1 MDKRFRVLAVDDEAV
16 NTQLIKSVLRD
27 EYDVLTATSGRE
39 AIELLKQ
46 YKPDLILLDVL
57 MPDLDGFEVCRM
69 IKADAAY
76 AGMPVIFLTALD
88 TQAGEMQG
96 LELGGIDYVAKPFN
110 FPLLKLRVRNHL
122 LLKEQRDLLASQKAA
137 LEAALARVKQLE
149 GIIPIC
155 AYCKK
160 IRDDKQ
166 SWHQLEIYIS
176 DHSEALFSHG
186 ACPDCLKEQMKIMQK
201 N

>member
-1 MDKRFRVLAVDDEAV
+1 
-16 NTQLIKSVLRD
+16 
-27 EYDVLTATSGRE
+27 LTATSGRE